1 MNKLTLFLMMMA
13 VPLLGFSADRFIDK
27 VVRLATWAQ
36 LPLYG
41 IAAGLI
47 SILTS
52 VPEILVSLFAVMK
65 GEFDLSMGNIWG
77 SVVANTLLV
86 VGAAAVYRP
95 VNCQPLVARYEMPFL
110 LGALGLWS
118 LGVWLGFAFYV
129 AVVAPLLW
137 VLYMYVVHSQGIA
150 HGEVEA
156 TRGSWR
162 DVPALL
168 FYFLLLWLSSE
179 WLIDGTIELA
189 NYYELP
195 QWLLGVSILAI
206 GTSLPELVVSIT
218 AQMKGHDDIA
228 LGNVVGSNVFLV
240 LVLMPL
246 CMALAQQSHLQI
258 IQTAILMSFFANC
271 CLYVFVLFF
280 DTRKTINRAEGM
292 ILLLV
297 FFAFLLL
304 QWQA

>member
-1 MNKLTLFLMMMA
+1 M
-13 VPLLGFSADRFIDK
+13 
-27 VVRLATWAQ
+27 ATWAQ

-95 VNCQPLVARYEMPFL
+95 VSCQPLVARYEMPFL

-137 VLYMYVVHSQGIA
+137 VLYMYVVHSQDIA
-150 HGEVEA
+150 HEEVEE
-156 TRGSWR
+156 TKGSWR

-195 QWLLGVSILAI
+195 QWLVGVSILAI
-206 GTSLPELVVSIT
+206 GTSLPELVVSAT

-228 LGNVVGSNVFLV
+228 LGNVVGSNVF
-240 LVLMPL
+240 
-246 CMALAQQSHLQI
+246 
-258 IQTAILMSFFANC
+258 
-271 CLYVFVLFF
+271 
-280 DTRKTINRAEGM
+280 
-292 ILLLV
+292 
-297 FFAFLLL
+297 
-304 QWQA
+304 

>member
-1 MNKLTLFLMMMA
+1 MNNLTLFLMMMA

-95 VNCQPLVARYEMPFL
+95 VSCQLLVARYEMPFL

-118 LGVWLGFAFYV
+118 LGVWLGFAFYI

-137 VLYMYVVHSQGIA
+137 VLYMYVVHCRTLLMKKRGIKGSVTSQ
-150 HGEVEA
+150 
-156 TRGSWR
+156 
-162 DVPALL
+162 LL
-168 FYFLLLWLSSE
+168 FYLLLWLSSE
-179 WLIDGTIELA
+179 WLIDGTL
-189 NYYELP
+189 
-195 QWLLGVSILAI
+195 S
-206 GTSLPELVVSIT
+206 
-218 AQMKGHDDIA
+218 
-228 LGNVVGSNVFLV
+228 
-240 LVLMPL
+240 
-246 CMALAQQSHLQI
+246 
-258 IQTAILMSFFANC
+258 
-271 CLYVFVLFF
+271 
-280 DTRKTINRAEGM
+280 
-292 ILLLV
+292 
-297 FFAFLLL
+297 
-304 QWQA
+304 